1 LLQPASLSQPDRLS
15 ATKTIRFSVTSPK
28 GLELLLWPD
37 IFSEG
42 GRLQVSDTFLVQG
55 SREKDQAR
63 RESIFSN
70 CNLERN
76 GTNSSPGK
84 TV

>member
-1 LLQPASLSQPDRLS
+1 MLQPASLSQPDRLS
-15 ATKTIRFSVTSPK
+15 ATKTVRFSVMSQK
-28 GLELLLWPD
+28 GLQLLLWAD

-42 GRLQVSDTFLVQG
+42 GRLQISDTFLVQG

-70 CNLERN
+70 FNLERN

>member
-1 LLQPASLSQPDRLS
+1 MLQPASLSQPDRLS